1 MILVTPILGSVHAA
15 DRRFSDRMRAWV
27 PPRWFQ
33 VWMLA
38 ATRFGDGP
46 GWLAVGLGLIAAG
59 PDGRAAAVAAV
70 GAALVASLTF
80 MGVKRRFRRTRPCDL
95 APHPLFHVRP
105 PDAFSFPSGHT
116 MNAFA
121 IAIVLALRF
130 PALSP
135 GLLLLAGSVGAS
147 RVVLGLHFASDV
159 WAGAVLGAVIGW
171 MASGICP

>member
-1 MILVTPILGSVHAA
+1 MAPLLVSVNAA
-15 DRRFSDRMRAWV
+15 DLRLSHRLRAWA

-33 VWMLA
+33 VSMVA

-46 GWLAVGLGLIAAG
+46 GWLAVALGLLASGAH
-59 PDGRAAAVAAV
+59 GRAAVASGAV
-70 GAALVASLTF
+70 AALVASLTF
-80 MGVKRRFRRTRPCDL
+80 MALKRRFRRRRPCDI
-95 APHPLFHVRP
+95 APQPVFRVRP

-121 IAIVLALRF
+121 IATVLAMRF

-135 GLLLLAGSVGAS
+135 VLLPMAVCVGAS

-159 WAGAVLGAVIGW
+159 WAGAALGALIGGA
-171 MASGICP
+171 ASALCP

>member
-1 MILVTPILGSVHAA
+1 VNALLGTVDA
-15 DRRFSDRMRAWV
+15 SDQRLAERVRSWA
-27 PPRWFQ
+27 PPRWFRI
-33 VWMLA
+33 WMMA

-46 GWLAVGLGLIAAG
+46 GWAAVGLGMIAAG
-59 PDGRAAAVAAV
+59 PRGRAAAAA
-70 GAALVASLTF
+70 GTAAAFLASATF
-80 MGVKRRFRRTRPCDL
+80 MAIKRSCRRRRPCDI

-121 IAIVLALRF
+121 VATALALRF

-135 GLLLLAGSVGAS
+135 GLFLLAASIGAS

-159 WAGAVLGAVIGW
+159 WAGAALGALLGW
-171 MASGICP
+171 AAAMLCQ

>member
-1 MILVTPILGSVHAA
+1 MSPLLLSVNAA
-15 DRRFSDRMRAWV
+15 DLRLCHRLRAWA

-33 VWMLA
+33 LSMVA

-46 GWLAVGLGLIAAG
+46 GWLAVALGLVASGA
-59 PDGRAAAVAAV
+59 PGRAAVACGV
-70 GAALVASLTF
+70 LAAFVASVTF
-80 MGVKRRFRRTRPCDL
+80 MALKRRFRRRRPCDI
-95 APHPLFHVRP
+95 APHPVVRVRP

-121 IAIVLALRF
+121 IATVLAVRF

-135 GLLLLAGSVGAS
+135 ALFLLAAAIGAS

-159 WAGAVLGAVIGW
+159 GVGAALGALIGAA
-171 MASGICP
+171 MSLLFP

>member
-1 MILVTPILGSVHAA
+1 MILVRPILGSVNAA
-15 DRRFSDRMRAWV
+15 DRRVSDRVRACV

-33 VWMLA
+33 VWMIA

-80 MGVKRRFRRTRPCDL
+80 MAVKRRFRRARPCDL

-121 IAIVLALRF
+121 IAAVLALRF
-130 PALSP
+130 PSLSP

-147 RVVLGLHFASDV
+147 RVVIGLHYASDV